1 MKKAGL
7 LITLIFVVGITQL
20 SAKWYIDRQFKC
32 RINVPNSWSSNSFMD
47 GSDKVYDFYS
57 PDQNIAIQLRAFD
70 AGSQVTTDLL
80 IEVYEDQM
88 LPAGTKRSG
97 LFDKTSKNGIPG
109 KQGVYTSTYNG
120 IDVTMSAFYAV
131 PNNNGYVLLVI
142 VPTSMIQEKT
152 AEIQKVTKTF
162 MVDGFSASSSQAHSP
177 TKTKPNA
184 SRGQGLAGLS
194 GLAGSTTGNTSA
206 SSSAGGDVVG
216 TYEFHGRSDG
226 KVLVNYHY
234 LYIRQDGTYTEKYQP
249 KNSGTYVSEKDGT
262 WSKSGNQ
269 LTLTH
274 SGGIND
280 RYQIES
286 NGHILKRTSSKGTV
300 FTFGKR

>member
-7 LITLIFVVGITQL
+7 LIALVFIVGITQL

-32 RINVPNSWSSNSFMD
+32 RINVPDSWSSNSFMD
-47 GSDKVYDFYS
+47 GTDKVYDFYS
-57 PDQNIAIQLRAFD
+57 PDNNIAIQLRAFS
-70 AGSQVTTDLL
+70 AGNQVTTDLL
-80 IEVYEDQM
+80 VQIYEEQM
-88 LPAGTKRSG
+88 LPAETKKSG
-97 LFDKTSKNGIPG
+97 LFDKVSKNGIPG
-109 KQGVYTSTYNG
+109 KQGIYTSKYNG
-120 IDVTMSAFYAV
+120 IDVAMSAFYAV
-131 PNNNGYVLLVI
+131 QNDYGYVLLVI
-142 VPTSMIQEKT
+142 VPTNMMEQKT
-152 AEIQKVTKTF
+152 PEVKKVTKTF
-162 MVDGFSASSSQAHSP
+162 MVDGFSAPNTQAHSP
-177 TKTKPNA
+177 KKIKPEP
-184 SRGQGLAGLS
+184 SRSKGLAGLS
-194 GLAGSTTGNTSA
+194 GLAGNTNA
-206 SSSAGGDVVG
+206 SSSGGGDVVG

-234 LYIRQDGTYTEKYQP
+234 LYIRKDGTYTEKYQP
-249 KNSGTYVSEKDGT
+249 KNSGNYVSEKDGT

-286 NGHILKRTSSKGTV
+286 NSQILKRTSSQGTT

>member
-7 LITLIFVVGITQL
+7 FIALFFVFGITQL
-20 SAKWYIDRQFKC
+20 SAKWFIEKEYKF
-32 RINVPNSWSSNSFMD
+32 RINVPSSWSANSFMD
-47 GSDKVYDFYS
+47 GTDKVYDFYS
-57 PDQNIAIQLRAFD
+57 PDNNIAIQLRAFE

-80 IEVYEDQM
+80 VQIYEEQM
-88 LPAGTKRSG
+88 LPAGTKKSG

-109 KQGVYTSTYNG
+109 KQGVYSSTYNG
-120 IDVTMSAFYAV
+120 TDVAMSAFYAV
-131 PNNNGYVLLVI
+131 VNNYGYVLLVI
-142 VPTSMIQEKT
+142 VPTNMMQQKT
-152 AEIQKVTKTF
+152 SEIQKVTQSF
-162 MVDGFSASSSQAHSP
+162 MVDGFSASGSQAHSP
-177 TKTKPNA
+177 TKTKPDA

-194 GLAGSTTGNTSA
+194 GLAGSTTGNTNA
-206 SSSAGGDVVG
+206 SSSAGSNVVG

-249 KNSGTYVSEKDGT
+249 KNSGNYVSEKDGT

-269 LTLTH
+269 LVLTH

-280 RYQIES
+280 RYQIER
-286 NGHILKRTSSKGTV
+286 NGQIIKRTSSSDIV